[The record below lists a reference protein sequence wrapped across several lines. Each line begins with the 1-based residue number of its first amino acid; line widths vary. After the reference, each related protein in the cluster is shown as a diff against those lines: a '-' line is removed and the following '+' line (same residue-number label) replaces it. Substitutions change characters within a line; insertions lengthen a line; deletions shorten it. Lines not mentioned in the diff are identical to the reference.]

1 MPVQPTTNIA
11 SGDNRL
17 VSGTK
22 KKTWN
27 KNFPLIAR
35 FVLAEFIQNFSPATG
50 ALVGVYNTVG
60 EEAFI
65 TGVTV
70 QINIALVANG
80 KPPLTEKEVKDF
92 MNSVGGIDKVVNAL
106 EQGSTLFLAPA
117 NDYLYTFKN
126 STLNIPAGEYS
137 EGAIWRSDGQTYI
150 LQPSREW
157 IASVD
162 WIAGVPNL
170 SWLGDWYEFDETD
183 SSFDLTSIVRT
194 TDYGISGRS
203 STFVPPPA
211 NENSTPQGKKSFFPV
226 FAAAAGFLVGGP
238 IGAGIGFL
246 AANFLKD

>member
-1 MPVQPTTNIA
+1 MPVQPTSNIA
-11 SGDNRL
+11 AGDNRL
-17 VSGTK
+17 VSGDN

-35 FVLAEFIQNFSPATG
+35 FVLAEFIQNFSPAT
-50 ALVGVYNTVG
+50 ASLVGIYNAFG
-60 EEAFI
+60 DEAFI
-65 TGVTV
+65 TAAAV
-70 QINIALVANG
+70 QINIALVASG
-80 KPPLTEKEVKDF
+80 KPPLTEKQIKDF

-106 EQGSTLFLAPA
+106 EQGSTLFIAPA

-126 STLNIPAGEYS
+126 TTLNIPAGEYS
-137 EGAIWRSDGQTYI
+137 DGAIWRADGQTYI

-194 TDYGISGRS
+194 SDYGISGS
-203 STFVPPPA
+203 VSVPGAPPA
-211 NENSTPQGKKSFFPV
+211 DSQTPAASQKSFFPV
-226 FAAAAGFLVGGP
+226 LAAAAGFLVGGP

-246 AANFLKD
+246 AANFFKD